1 MLTASNVFRI
11 SRLKDSTN
19 PDNLISNLM
28 GKSSISDSDHLLPPL
43 EWGRKK
49 EIPAGK
55 LSLKLHKVEM
65 LFSKNVA

>member
-11 SRLKDSTN
+11 SRLKDRTN
-19 PDNLISNLM
+19 PDNLISNL
-28 GKSSISDSDHLLPPL
+28 SESDHLPPLL
-43 EWGRKK
+43 EWGRRK

-65 LFSKNVA
+65 LFSKSVA